1 MTHRTLCVLALLVAA
16 VVFAGGLGVALAG
29 GPTAKAGLGKSM
41 ELAKKWKADAVLTS
55 ISSLEV
61 QTDGTAKTWLYM
73 FYSPAS
79 KKYNIVT
86 VKGSSCED
94 LEVNSGMSL
103 PIVGEFLDSDKA
115 VTEATKNGMKGS
127 SISVGLN
134 MGGIGK
140 DARLYWSVNGG
151 FDKGDVSVTLDGKT
165 GKFVKKDVMPGF

>member
-1 MTHRTLCVLALLVAA
+1 MTRRTLLVFLLAVALL
-16 VVFAGGLGVALAG
+16 AGTVEALAG
-29 GPTAKAGLGKSM
+29 GATARAALGKST

-55 ISSLEV
+55 ISSLQV
-61 QTDGTAKTWLYM
+61 QPDGTAKSWLYM
-73 FYSPAS
+73 FYSPGS

-86 VKGSSCED
+86 VKGASLED
-94 LEVNSGMSL
+94 LEVNSGMNL

-115 VTEATKNGMKGS
+115 VAEAKKNGLKGS

-134 MGGIGK
+134 MGGVGK

-151 FDKGDVSVTLDGKT
+151 FEKGDVSVTLDGKT

>member
-1 MTHRTLCVLALLVAA
+1 MTHRTLCVLALVFAA
-16 VVFAGGLGVALAG
+16 VVFAGTAAALAG
-29 GPTAKAGLGKSM
+29 GTTAKAGLGKST

-61 QTDGTAKTWLYM
+61 QADGTAKTWLYM

-86 VKGSSCED
+86 VKGSSFED

-115 VTEATKNGMKGS
+115 VAEARKNGLKGS

-140 DARLYWSVNGG
+140 GARLYWSVNGG
-151 FDKGDVSVTLDGKT
+151 FEKGDVSVTLDGKT
-165 GKFVKKDVMPGF
+165 GTFVKKDVMPGF

>member
-1 MTHRTLCVLALLVAA
+1 MTHRTLCALGVLLAA
-16 VVFAGGLGVALAG
+16 VVLAWTGEAVAAGT
-29 GPTAKAGLGKSM
+29 TAKAALGKATG
-41 ELAKKWKADAVLTS
+41 LAKKWKADAELTS

-61 QTDGTAKTWLYM
+61 QSDGTAKTWLYM

-79 KKYNIVT
+79 KKYSIVT
-86 VKGSSCED
+86 AKASSLED

-115 VTEATKNGMKGS
+115 VAEAKKNGLKGN

-151 FDKGDVSVTLDGKT
+151 FEKGDVSVTLDGKT

>member
-1 MTHRTLCVLALLVAA
+1 MPAFLLATVVLVCTAGA
-16 VVFAGGLGVALAG
+16 VAGGT
-29 GPTAKAGLGKSM
+29 TAKAALAKST

-61 QTDGTAKTWLYM
+61 QSDGTAKTWLHM
-73 FYSPAS
+73 FYSSGS

-86 VKGSSCED
+86 VKGTSVEEM
-94 LEVNSGMSL
+94 EVNSGMNL

-115 VTEATKNGMKGS
+115 VAEAKKNGLKGN

-151 FDKGDVSVTLDGKT
+151 FEKGDVSVTLDGKT

>member
-1 MTHRTLCVLALLVAA
+1 MTHRTLRVLVPIVAA
-16 VVFAGGLGVALAG
+16 VVFAGTGIAVAG
-29 GPTAKAGLGKSM
+29 GATARAGLGKST
-41 ELAKKWKADAVLTS
+41 EIAKKWQGDAVLTS

-61 QTDGTAKTWLYM
+61 QPDGTAKTWLYM

-86 VKGSSCED
+86 VKGTSFEG

-103 PIVGEFLDSDKA
+103 PIVGEFLDSDRA
-115 VTEATKNGMKGS
+115 VAEARKNGMKGS

-151 FDKGDVSVTLDGKT
+151 FEKGDVSVTLDGKT

>member
-1 MTHRTLCVLALLVAA
+1 MPHRTQCGCVILLAAFLFAGTGEVLA
-16 VVFAGGLGVALAG
+16 AGS
-29 GPTAKAGLGKSM
+29 TAKTGLGKAT
-41 ELAKKWKADAVLTS
+41 EIAKKWKGDAVLTS

-61 QTDGTAKTWLYM
+61 QSDGTARTWLFM

-86 VKGSSCED
+86 AKGTSFED

-115 VTEATKNGMKGS
+115 VAEAKKNGMKGGG
-127 SISVGLN
+127 ISVGLN
-134 MGGIGK
+134 MGGIGE

-151 FDKGDVSVTLDGKT
+151 FEKGDVSVTLDGKT

>member
-1 MTHRTLCVLALLVAA
+1 MTHRTLRVLALVVAGM
-16 VVFAGGLGVALAG
+16 VVAGTGIAGAGGA
-29 GPTAKAGLGKSM
+29 TAKAGLGKSN

-61 QTDGTAKTWLYM
+61 QPDGTANSWLYM
-73 FYSPAS
+73 FYSPAA

-86 VKGSSCED
+86 AKGASFED
-94 LEVNSGMSL
+94 LEVNSGMTL
-103 PIVGEFLDSDKA
+103 PIVGEFLDSDMA
-115 VTEATKNGMKGS
+115 VAEARKHGLKGG

-151 FDKGDVSVTLDGKT
+151 FEKGDVSVTLDGKT
-165 GKFVKKDVMPGF
+165 GAFVKKDVMPGF